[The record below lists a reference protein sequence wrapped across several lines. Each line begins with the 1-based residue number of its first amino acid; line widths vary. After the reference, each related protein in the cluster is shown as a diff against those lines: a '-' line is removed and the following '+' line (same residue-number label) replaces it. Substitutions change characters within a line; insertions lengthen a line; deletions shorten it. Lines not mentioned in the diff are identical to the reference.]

1 MATPQHELIPPASM
15 ETPMFDSLEE
25 ERAYYARQADTYKN
39 RLNQQVSDLKADTAA
54 TVRKGVRWGGAYLA
68 CYGLMRAFSGSK
80 KHIVDTP
87 KGPVRLTERESVLWT
102 AVKGAALLG
111 LGVVAQKA
119 AQAYIA
125 RSQATHD
132 QEPGLDPDTPEL

>member
-1 MATPQHELIPPASM
+1 MATPHHELLSPAPM

-25 ERAYYARQADTYKN
+25 ERAYYARQAEAYKT
-39 RLNQQVSDLKADTAA
+39 RLNQQVSELKADTAA
-54 TVRKGVRWGGAYLA
+54 TLRKGAGWGGAYLA
-68 CYGLMRAFSGSK
+68 CYSIMRALGGST

-87 KGPVRLTERESVLWT
+87 KGPIRVTEKESVLWT

-119 AQAYIA
+119 AKAYIA
-125 RSQATHD
+125 RSQATHE

>member
-1 MATPQHELIPPASM
+1 M

-25 ERAYYARQADTYKN
+25 ERAYYARQAEEYKN
-39 RLNQQVSDLKADTAA
+39 RLNRQVSDLKADTAA

-68 CYGLMRAFSGSK
+68 CYGIVRALSGTK
-80 KHIVDTP
+80 KHVVDTP
-87 KGPVRLTERESVLWT
+87 KGPLRVSEKESVLWS

-119 AQAYIA
+119 ARSYIA
-125 RSQATHD
+125 QSQATHE
-132 QEPGLDPDTPEL
+132 QKPGLDPDTSEL